1 VARRWDLTI
10 IGIKEEVSVSISI
23 LIVDD
28 HEMIRM
34 LLRRHLKAEED
45 FLVVGE
51 AEDGREGVAQAEALL
66 PDVVLMDVAMPGMD
80 GIEATRLIHER
91 LPGVKVLILTLY
103 ASSENSLRAMQS
115 GARGYILKDSVAEE
129 VATAIRTIMKG
140 DTYFGAGVRNPM
152 ETSAGQPP

>member
-1 VARRWDLTI
+1 M
-10 IGIKEEVSVSISI
+10 SIRI

-34 LLRRHLKAEED
+34 LLRRHLKSED
-45 FLVVGE
+45 DFIVVGE

-66 PDVVLMDVAMPGMD
+66 PDVVLMDVAMSGMD
-80 GIEATRLIHER
+80 GIEATRLIYQR
-91 LPGVKVLILTLY
+91 LPQVKVLILTLY

-115 GARGYILKDSVAEE
+115 GARGYILKESVAEE

-140 DTYFGAGVRNPM
+140 EYYFGAGVRNPM
-152 ETSAGQPP
+152 ATAAALTASSAVFKDPGEDL

>member
-1 VARRWDLTI
+1 M
-10 IGIKEEVSVSISI
+10 SISI

-34 LLRRHLKAEED
+34 LLRRHLKAEAD

-91 LPGVKVLILTLY
+91 LPQVKVLILTLY

-140 DTYFGAGVRNPM
+140 DHYFGAGVRNPL
-152 ETSAGQPP
+152 ESAAAITADRSVSPDSGDTL